1 MRGIEEESG
10 GIQVDKEDIEVA
22 QGDKGDDHGSFQDQ
36 IRDDVIKEGGENSMN
51 NLVHNIR

>member
-1 MRGIEEESG
+1 MRGLGEESG

>member
-1 MRGIEEESG
+1 MRGIGEESC

-22 QGDKGDDHGSFQDQ
+22 QGDKGDDPGSFQDQ
-36 IRDDVIKEGGENSMN
+36 IRDDVVKEGGEKSMN